1 MNIAIV
7 DIGSNAIKYKIFDRN
22 NMELKDY
29 YREPLRLGRDV
40 FTNGYLSDYNCEKLY
55 SLLNRYKDIFEEQGI
70 TTTHFIAT
78 SALRDAKNNNN
89 IIEELKDQG
98 IDVKVI
104 SGDIEASLLK
114 NYDFTHETE
123 AIIDIGGGSVEI
135 CVKQG
140 DSYIAKS
147 FQLGAVRL
155 LSYSQ
160 AEQTEAFKDLGAWL
174 GQFSSIESLVGL
186 GGNLRALMQANE
198 ISSEFDTKLF
208 DSYAQKYNSL
218 SNDQLINEFNIPED
232 RIDIIPN
239 ALNIYS
245 YIYKDNTLSRQTTLV
260 NKEDKILSNRLLLE
274 DIDNLEFKYG
284 QEPENL
290 TNEWPNTNSTEN
302 MNAPE
307 YILMEY
313 TLGNN
318 KYTQLFSTF

>member
-55 SLLNRYKDIFEEQGI
+55 SLLNRYKDIFKEQGI

-160 AEQTEAFKDLGAWL
+160 AEQTQAFKDLGVWL

-208 DSYAQKYNSL
+208 DTYAQKYNSL

-245 YIYKDNTLSRQTTLV
+245 YII
-260 NKEDKILSNRLLLE
+260 KETKAKVISNSFWSISDGLAQKLIRE
-274 DIDNLEFKYG
+274 EF
-284 QEPENL
+284 
-290 TNEWPNTNSTEN
+290 
-302 MNAPE
+302 
-307 YILMEY
+307 
-313 TLGNN
+313 
-318 KYTQLFSTF
+318 

>member
-7 DIGSNAIKYKIFDRN
+7 DIGSNAIKYKIFDSN

-55 SLLNRYKDIFEEQGI
+55 SLLNRYKDIFKEQGI

-89 IIEELKDQG
+89 IIEELNDQG

-140 DSYIAKS
+140 DLYIAKS

-160 AEQTEAFKDLGAWL
+160 AAQTEAFKELGVWL

-245 YIYKDNTLSRQTTLV
+245 YII
-260 NKEDKILSNRLLLE
+260 KETKAKVISNSFWSISDGLAQKLIRE
-274 DIDNLEFKYG
+274 EF
-284 QEPENL
+284 
-290 TNEWPNTNSTEN
+290 
-302 MNAPE
+302 
-307 YILMEY
+307 
-313 TLGNN
+313 
-318 KYTQLFSTF
+318 

>member
-7 DIGSNAIKYKIFDRN
+7 DIGSNAIKYKIFDSN

-55 SLLNRYKDIFEEQGI
+55 SLLNRYKNIFEEQGI

-155 LSYSQ
+155 LSYNQ

-245 YIYKDNTLSRQTTLV
+245 YII
-260 NKEDKILSNRLLLE
+260 KETKAKVISNSFWSISDGLAQKLIRE
-274 DIDNLEFKYG
+274 EF
-284 QEPENL
+284 
-290 TNEWPNTNSTEN
+290 
-302 MNAPE
+302 
-307 YILMEY
+307 
-313 TLGNN
+313 
-318 KYTQLFSTF
+318 

>member
-7 DIGSNAIKYKIFDRN
+7 DIGSNAIKYKIFDSN
-22 NMELKDY
+22 NMKLKDY

-40 FTNGYLSDYNCEKLY
+40 FTNGYLSDDNCEKLY

-78 SALRDAKNNNN
+78 SALRDAKNNTN

-160 AEQTEAFKDLGAWL
+160 AEQTEAFKDLGTWL

-245 YIYKDNTLSRQTTLV
+245 YII
-260 NKEDKILSNRLLLE
+260 KETKAKVISNSFWSISDGLAQKLIQE
-274 DIDNLEFKYG
+274 EF
-284 QEPENL
+284 
-290 TNEWPNTNSTEN
+290 
-302 MNAPE
+302 
-307 YILMEY
+307 
-313 TLGNN
+313 
-318 KYTQLFSTF
+318 

>member
-7 DIGSNAIKYKIFDRN
+7 DIGSNAIKYKIFDSN

-78 SALRDAKNNNN
+78 SALRDANNNTN

-140 DSYIAKS
+140 DSYLAKS
-147 FQLGAVRL
+147 FQLVAGRL

-160 AEQTEAFKDLGAWL
+160 ADQTEAFKDLGVWL

-186 GGNLRALMQANE
+186 GGNLRALMQAND

-245 YIYKDNTLSRQTTLV
+245 YII
-260 NKEDKILSNRLLLE
+260 KETKAKVISNSFWSISDGLAQKLIRE
-274 DIDNLEFKYG
+274 EF
-284 QEPENL
+284 
-290 TNEWPNTNSTEN
+290 
-302 MNAPE
+302 
-307 YILMEY
+307 
-313 TLGNN
+313 
-318 KYTQLFSTF
+318 

>member
-7 DIGSNAIKYKIFDRN
+7 DIGSNAIKYKIFDSN

-135 CVKQG
+135 CVKQD

-155 LSYSQ
+155 LNYSQ
-160 AEQTEAFKDLGAWL
+160 AEQTEAFKELGAWL

-218 SNDQLINEFNIPED
+218 SNDQLINEFNIPKD

-245 YIYKDNTLSRQTTLV
+245 YII
-260 NKEDKILSNRLLLE
+260 KETKAKVISNSFWSISDGLAQKLIRE
-274 DIDNLEFKYG
+274 EF
-284 QEPENL
+284 
-290 TNEWPNTNSTEN
+290 
-302 MNAPE
+302 
-307 YILMEY
+307 
-313 TLGNN
+313 
-318 KYTQLFSTF
+318 

>member
-208 DSYAQKYNSL
+208 DSYVQKYNSL

-245 YIYKDNTLSRQTTLV
+245 YII
-260 NKEDKILSNRLLLE
+260 KETKAKVISNSFWSISDGLAQKLIRE
-274 DIDNLEFKYG
+274 EF
-284 QEPENL
+284 
-290 TNEWPNTNSTEN
+290 
-302 MNAPE
+302 
-307 YILMEY
+307 
-313 TLGNN
+313 
-318 KYTQLFSTF
+318 

>member
-160 AEQTEAFKDLGAWL
+160 AEQTEAFKDLGVWL

-245 YIYKDNTLSRQTTLV
+245 YII
-260 NKEDKILSNRLLLE
+260 KETKAKVISNSFWSISDGLAQKLIRE
-274 DIDNLEFKYG
+274 EF
-284 QEPENL
+284 
-290 TNEWPNTNSTEN
+290 
-302 MNAPE
+302 
-307 YILMEY
+307 
-313 TLGNN
+313 
-318 KYTQLFSTF
+318 

>member
-7 DIGSNAIKYKIFDRN
+7 DIGSNAIKYKIFDSN

-140 DSYIAKS
+140 DSYLAKS

-160 AEQTEAFKDLGAWL
+160 AEQNEAFKDLGAWL

-245 YIYKDNTLSRQTTLV
+245 YII
-260 NKEDKILSNRLLLE
+260 KETKAKVISNSFWSISDGLAQKLIRE
-274 DIDNLEFKYG
+274 EF
-284 QEPENL
+284 
-290 TNEWPNTNSTEN
+290 
-302 MNAPE
+302 
-307 YILMEY
+307 
-313 TLGNN
+313 
-318 KYTQLFSTF
+318 

>member
-55 SLLNRYKDIFEEQGI
+55 SLLNRYKNIFEEQGI

-114 NYDFTHETE
+114 NYDFTYETE

-174 GQFSSIESLVGL
+174 GQFNSIKSLVGL

-245 YIYKDNTLSRQTTLV
+245 YII
-260 NKEDKILSNRLLLE
+260 KETKAKVISNSFWSISDGLAQKLIRE
-274 DIDNLEFKYG
+274 EF
-284 QEPENL
+284 
-290 TNEWPNTNSTEN
+290 
-302 MNAPE
+302 
-307 YILMEY
+307 
-313 TLGNN
+313 
-318 KYTQLFSTF
+318 

>member
-78 SALRDAKNNNN
+78 SALRDAKNNNI

-135 CVKQG
+135 CAKQG

-245 YIYKDNTLSRQTTLV
+245 YII
-260 NKEDKILSNRLLLE
+260 KETKAKVISNSFWSISDGLAQKLIRE
-274 DIDNLEFKYG
+274 EF
-284 QEPENL
+284 
-290 TNEWPNTNSTEN
+290 
-302 MNAPE
+302 
-307 YILMEY
+307 
-313 TLGNN
+313 
-318 KYTQLFSTF
+318 

>member
-7 DIGSNAIKYKIFDRN
+7 DIGSNAIKYKIFDSN

-55 SLLNRYKDIFEEQGI
+55 SLLKRYKDIFEEQGI

-208 DSYAQKYNSL
+208 NSYAQKYNSL

-245 YIYKDNTLSRQTTLV
+245 YII
-260 NKEDKILSNRLLLE
+260 KETKAKVISNSFWSISDGLAQKLIRE
-274 DIDNLEFKYG
+274 EF
-284 QEPENL
+284 
-290 TNEWPNTNSTEN
+290 
-302 MNAPE
+302 
-307 YILMEY
+307 
-313 TLGNN
+313 
-318 KYTQLFSTF
+318 

>member
-218 SNDQLINEFNIPED
+218 SSDQLINEFNIPED

-245 YIYKDNTLSRQTTLV
+245 YII
-260 NKEDKILSNRLLLE
+260 KETKAKVISNSFWSISDGLAQKLIRE
-274 DIDNLEFKYG
+274 EF
-284 QEPENL
+284 
-290 TNEWPNTNSTEN
+290 
-302 MNAPE
+302 
-307 YILMEY
+307 
-313 TLGNN
+313 
-318 KYTQLFSTF
+318 

>member
-78 SALRDAKNNNN
+78 SALRDAKNNNI

-160 AEQTEAFKDLGAWL
+160 AEQTEAFKDLGVWL

-245 YIYKDNTLSRQTTLV
+245 YII
-260 NKEDKILSNRLLLE
+260 KETKAKVISNSFWSISDGLAQKLIRE
-274 DIDNLEFKYG
+274 EF
-284 QEPENL
+284 
-290 TNEWPNTNSTEN
+290 
-302 MNAPE
+302 
-307 YILMEY
+307 
-313 TLGNN
+313 
-318 KYTQLFSTF
+318 

>member
-78 SALRDAKNNNN
+78 SALRDAKNNNI

-114 NYDFTHETE
+114 NYDFTYETE

-160 AEQTEAFKDLGAWL
+160 AEKTEAFKDLGAWL

-245 YIYKDNTLSRQTTLV
+245 YII
-260 NKEDKILSNRLLLE
+260 KETKAKVISNSFWSISDGLAQKLIRE
-274 DIDNLEFKYG
+274 EF
-284 QEPENL
+284 
-290 TNEWPNTNSTEN
+290 
-302 MNAPE
+302 
-307 YILMEY
+307 
-313 TLGNN
+313 
-318 KYTQLFSTF
+318 

>member
-7 DIGSNAIKYKIFDRN
+7 DIGSNAIKYKIFDSK

-55 SLLNRYKDIFEEQGI
+55 SLLNRYKDIFKEQGI

-160 AEQTEAFKDLGAWL
+160 AEQTEAFKDLGVWL

-208 DSYAQKYNSL
+208 DTYAQKYNSL

-245 YIYKDNTLSRQTTLV
+245 YII
-260 NKEDKILSNRLLLE
+260 KETKAKVISNSFWSISDGLAQKLIRE
-274 DIDNLEFKYG
+274 EF
-284 QEPENL
+284 
-290 TNEWPNTNSTEN
+290 
-302 MNAPE
+302 
-307 YILMEY
+307 
-313 TLGNN
+313 
-318 KYTQLFSTF
+318 

>member
-7 DIGSNAIKYKIFDRN
+7 DIGSNAIKYKIFDSK

-174 GQFSSIESLVGL
+174 GQFNSIKSLVGL

-245 YIYKDNTLSRQTTLV
+245 YII
-260 NKEDKILSNRLLLE
+260 KETKAKVISNSFWSISDGLAQKLIRE
-274 DIDNLEFKYG
+274 EF
-284 QEPENL
+284 
-290 TNEWPNTNSTEN
+290 
-302 MNAPE
+302 
-307 YILMEY
+307 
-313 TLGNN
+313 
-318 KYTQLFSTF
+318 

>member
-7 DIGSNAIKYKIFDRN
+7 DIGSNAIKYKIFDSN
-22 NMELKDY
+22 NMELIDY

-40 FTNGYLSDYNCEKLY
+40 FTNGYLSDYNCKKLY

-78 SALRDAKNNNN
+78 SALRDTKNNTN

-140 DSYIAKS
+140 DLYIAKS
-147 FQLGAVRL
+147 FQLGSVRL

-160 AEQTEAFKDLGAWL
+160 AEQTEAFEELGAWL

-198 ISSEFDTKLF
+198 ISNEFDTKLF
-208 DSYAQKYNSL
+208 NSYAQNYNSL

-245 YIYKDNTLSRQTTLV
+245 YII
-260 NKEDKILSNRLLLE
+260 KETKAKVISNSFWSISDGLAQKLIRE
-274 DIDNLEFKYG
+274 EF
-284 QEPENL
+284 
-290 TNEWPNTNSTEN
+290 
-302 MNAPE
+302 
-307 YILMEY
+307 
-313 TLGNN
+313 
-318 KYTQLFSTF
+318 

>member
-7 DIGSNAIKYKIFDRN
+7 DIGSNAIKYKIFDSN

-40 FTNGYLSDYNCEKLY
+40 FTNGYLSDHNCDKLY
-55 SLLNRYKDIFEEQGI
+55 SLLNRYKDIFQEQGI
-70 TTTHFIAT
+70 TTTHYIAT
-78 SALRDAKNNNN
+78 SALRDAKNNKN
-89 IIEELKDQG
+89 IIKELKDQG

-245 YIYKDNTLSRQTTLV
+245 YII
-260 NKEDKILSNRLLLE
+260 KETKAKVISNSFWSISDGLAQKLIRE
-274 DIDNLEFKYG
+274 EF
-284 QEPENL
+284 
-290 TNEWPNTNSTEN
+290 
-302 MNAPE
+302 
-307 YILMEY
+307 
-313 TLGNN
+313 
-318 KYTQLFSTF
+318 

>member
-7 DIGSNAIKYKIFDRN
+7 DIGSNAIKYKIFDSN

-55 SLLNRYKDIFEEQGI
+55 SLLKRYKDIFEEQGI

-140 DSYIAKS
+140 DSYLAKS

-208 DSYAQKYNSL
+208 NSYAQKYNSL

-245 YIYKDNTLSRQTTLV
+245 YII
-260 NKEDKILSNRLLLE
+260 KETKAKVISNSFWSISDGLAQKLIRE
-274 DIDNLEFKYG
+274 EF
-284 QEPENL
+284 
-290 TNEWPNTNSTEN
+290 
-302 MNAPE
+302 
-307 YILMEY
+307 
-313 TLGNN
+313 
-318 KYTQLFSTF
+318 

>member
-70 TTTHFIAT
+70 STTHFIAT

-140 DSYIAKS
+140 DSYLAKS

-160 AEQTEAFKDLGAWL
+160 AEQTVAFKDLGAWL

-245 YIYKDNTLSRQTTLV
+245 YII
-260 NKEDKILSNRLLLE
+260 KETKAKVISNSFWSISDGLAQKLIRE
-274 DIDNLEFKYG
+274 EF
-284 QEPENL
+284 
-290 TNEWPNTNSTEN
+290 
-302 MNAPE
+302 
-307 YILMEY
+307 
-313 TLGNN
+313 
-318 KYTQLFSTF
+318 

>member
-7 DIGSNAIKYKIFDRN
+7 DIGSNAIKYKIFDSK

-55 SLLNRYKDIFEEQGI
+55 SLLNRYKDIFEEQRI

-140 DSYIAKS
+140 DSYIARS

-160 AEQTEAFKDLGAWL
+160 AEQTEAFKDLGVWL

-245 YIYKDNTLSRQTTLV
+245 YII
-260 NKEDKILSNRLLLE
+260 KETKAKEISNSFWSISDGLAQKLIRE
-274 DIDNLEFKYG
+274 EF
-284 QEPENL
+284 
-290 TNEWPNTNSTEN
+290 
-302 MNAPE
+302 
-307 YILMEY
+307 
-313 TLGNN
+313 
-318 KYTQLFSTF
+318 

>member
-155 LSYSQ
+155 LSYNQ

-186 GGNLRALMQANE
+186 GGNLRALMQVNE

-245 YIYKDNTLSRQTTLV
+245 YII
-260 NKEDKILSNRLLLE
+260 KETKAKVISNSFWSISDGLAQKLIRE
-274 DIDNLEFKYG
+274 EF
-284 QEPENL
+284 
-290 TNEWPNTNSTEN
+290 
-302 MNAPE
+302 
-307 YILMEY
+307 
-313 TLGNN
+313 
-318 KYTQLFSTF
+318 

>member
-7 DIGSNAIKYKIFDRN
+7 DIGSNAIKYKIFDSN

-78 SALRDAKNNNN
+78 SALRDANNNTN

-140 DSYIAKS
+140 DSYLAKS

-245 YIYKDNTLSRQTTLV
+245 YII
-260 NKEDKILSNRLLLE
+260 KETKAKVISNSFWSISDGLAQMLIQE
-274 DIDNLEFKYG
+274 EF
-284 QEPENL
+284 
-290 TNEWPNTNSTEN
+290 
-302 MNAPE
+302 
-307 YILMEY
+307 
-313 TLGNN
+313 
-318 KYTQLFSTF
+318 

>member
-7 DIGSNAIKYKIFDRN
+7 DIGSNAIKYKIFDSK

-160 AEQTEAFKDLGAWL
+160 AEQTEAFKDLGVWL

-208 DSYAQKYNSL
+208 DTYAQKYNSL

-245 YIYKDNTLSRQTTLV
+245 YII
-260 NKEDKILSNRLLLE
+260 KETKAKVISNSFWSISDGLAQKLIRE
-274 DIDNLEFKYG
+274 EF
-284 QEPENL
+284 
-290 TNEWPNTNSTEN
+290 
-302 MNAPE
+302 
-307 YILMEY
+307 
-313 TLGNN
+313 
-318 KYTQLFSTF
+318 

>member
-29 YREPLRLGRDV
+29 YREPLRLGRDA

-78 SALRDAKNNNN
+78 SALRDANNNTN

-155 LSYSQ
+155 LGYSQ
-160 AEQTEAFKDLGAWL
+160 ADQTEAFKDLGVWL

-208 DSYAQKYNSL
+208 DSYVQKYNSL
-218 SNDQLINEFNIPED
+218 SNNQLINEFNIPED

-245 YIYKDNTLSRQTTLV
+245 YII
-260 NKEDKILSNRLLLE
+260 KETKAKVISNSFWSISDGLAQKLIRE
-274 DIDNLEFKYG
+274 EF
-284 QEPENL
+284 
-290 TNEWPNTNSTEN
+290 
-302 MNAPE
+302 
-307 YILMEY
+307 
-313 TLGNN
+313 
-318 KYTQLFSTF
+318 

>member
-7 DIGSNAIKYKIFDRN
+7 DIGSNAIKYKIFDSN

-140 DSYIAKS
+140 DSYIAMS
-147 FQLGAVRL
+147 FQLGAGRF

-218 SNDQLINEFNIPED
+218 SNDQLINEFNIPEY

-245 YIYKDNTLSRQTTLV
+245 YII
-260 NKEDKILSNRLLLE
+260 KETKAKVISNSFWSISDGLAQKLIRE
-274 DIDNLEFKYG
+274 EF
-284 QEPENL
+284 
-290 TNEWPNTNSTEN
+290 
-302 MNAPE
+302 
-307 YILMEY
+307 
-313 TLGNN
+313 
-318 KYTQLFSTF
+318 

>member
-7 DIGSNAIKYKIFDRN
+7 DIGSNAIKYKIFDSK

-208 DSYAQKYNSL
+208 DSYAQNYNSL

-245 YIYKDNTLSRQTTLV
+245 YII
-260 NKEDKILSNRLLLE
+260 KETKAKVISNSFWSISDGLAQKLIRE
-274 DIDNLEFKYG
+274 EF
-284 QEPENL
+284 
-290 TNEWPNTNSTEN
+290 
-302 MNAPE
+302 
-307 YILMEY
+307 
-313 TLGNN
+313 
-318 KYTQLFSTF
+318 

>member
-7 DIGSNAIKYKIFDRN
+7 DIGSNAIKYKIFDSN

-70 TTTHFIAT
+70 TITHFIAT
-78 SALRDAKNNNN
+78 SALRDAKNNTN
-89 IIEELKDQG
+89 IIEKLKDQG
-98 IDVKVI
+98 IDVRVI

-140 DSYIAKS
+140 DLYIAKS

-155 LSYSQ
+155 LNYSQ
-160 AEQTEAFKDLGAWL
+160 AAQTEAFKELGAWL

-245 YIYKDNTLSRQTTLV
+245 YII
-260 NKEDKILSNRLLLE
+260 KETKAKVISNSFWSISDGLAQKLIRE
-274 DIDNLEFKYG
+274 EF
-284 QEPENL
+284 
-290 TNEWPNTNSTEN
+290 
-302 MNAPE
+302 
-307 YILMEY
+307 
-313 TLGNN
+313 
-318 KYTQLFSTF
+318 

>member
-55 SLLNRYKDIFEEQGI
+55 SLLKRYKNIFEEQGI

-114 NYDFTHETE
+114 NYHFTHETE

-160 AEQTEAFKDLGAWL
+160 VEKTEAFKDLGAWL

-245 YIYKDNTLSRQTTLV
+245 YII
-260 NKEDKILSNRLLLE
+260 KETKAKVISNSFWSISDGLAQKLIRE
-274 DIDNLEFKYG
+274 EF
-284 QEPENL
+284 
-290 TNEWPNTNSTEN
+290 
-302 MNAPE
+302 
-307 YILMEY
+307 
-313 TLGNN
+313 
-318 KYTQLFSTF
+318 

>member
-7 DIGSNAIKYKIFDRN
+7 DIGSNAIKYKIFDSN

-40 FTNGYLSDYNCEKLY
+40 FTNGYLSDYNCKKLY
-55 SLLNRYKDIFEEQGI
+55 SLLHRYKDIFEEQGI

-140 DSYIAKS
+140 DSYLAKS

-155 LSYSQ
+155 LNYSQ

-245 YIYKDNTLSRQTTLV
+245 YII
-260 NKEDKILSNRLLLE
+260 KETKAKVISNSFWSISDGLAQKLIRE
-274 DIDNLEFKYG
+274 EF
-284 QEPENL
+284 
-290 TNEWPNTNSTEN
+290 
-302 MNAPE
+302 
-307 YILMEY
+307 
-313 TLGNN
+313 
-318 KYTQLFSTF
+318 

>member
-7 DIGSNAIKYKIFDRN
+7 DIGSNAIKYKIFDSDN
-22 NMELKDY
+22 LVLKDY

-40 FTNGYLSDYNCEKLY
+40 FTNGYLSDHNCDKLY
-55 SLLNRYKDIFEEQGI
+55 SLLNRYKDIFQEQGI

-78 SALRDAKNNNN
+78 SALRDAKNNKN
-89 IIEELKDQG
+89 IIKELKDQG

-114 NYDFTHETE
+114 NYDFRYETE
-123 AIIDIGGGSVEI
+123 AIIDIGGGSLEL

-140 DSYIAKS
+140 DLYIAKS

-160 AEQTEAFKDLGAWL
+160 AAQAEAFKELGTWL
-174 GQFSSIESLVGL
+174 EQFSSIESLVGL
-186 GGNLRALMQANE
+186 GGNLRALMQTNE

-208 DSYAQKYNSL
+208 DSYAQNYISL
-218 SNDQLINEFNIPED
+218 PKDQLINEFNIPED

-245 YIYKDNTLSRQTTLV
+245 YII
-260 NKEDKILSNRLLLE
+260 KETNAKVISNSFWSISDGLAQKLIRE
-274 DIDNLEFKYG
+274 EF
-284 QEPENL
+284 
-290 TNEWPNTNSTEN
+290 
-302 MNAPE
+302 
-307 YILMEY
+307 
-313 TLGNN
+313 
-318 KYTQLFSTF
+318 

>member
-78 SALRDAKNNNN
+78 SALRDANNNTN

-160 AEQTEAFKDLGAWL
+160 ADQTEAFKDLGVWL

-245 YIYKDNTLSRQTTLV
+245 YII
-260 NKEDKILSNRLLLE
+260 KETKAKVISNSFWSISDGLAQKLIRE
-274 DIDNLEFKYG
+274 EF
-284 QEPENL
+284 
-290 TNEWPNTNSTEN
+290 
-302 MNAPE
+302 
-307 YILMEY
+307 
-313 TLGNN
+313 
-318 KYTQLFSTF
+318 